1 MSDKIEPLI
10 MPKWGIEMDEGKLTE
25 WLVEEGTSFSKGDPL
40 VVIETDKIS
49 NEVEAE
55 IDSKLRKKVVQSD
68 GTYPVGALLGIFAPD
83 GVSDE
88 EIDNFV
94 NEYVAPDTSFKP
106 ASASSSESSTPAP
119 TQEVSNNAQS
129 STSSELPSAPPE
141 NINISP
147 KAWEIALE
155 LGVDVSAITPSG
167 RRGRIS
173 VQDVEQIAD
182 PSKLAAYKG
191 EETSDTPVSDNPSKS
206 IEHTSMRK
214 VIAERLVSSK
224 NTAPHFYLNV
234 DLEVDVLM
242 DKRATLNKD
251 TSEKISVNDLII
263 KCVATALK
271 KHPEININWTDN
283 AILQFENADISVAVA
298 TEAGLITPIIKNAG
312 NISVQEISSEMK
324 RLSDLAHNNKLMP
337 SDYQGGTFSI
347 SNLGML
353 GIKDFTAVIN
363 PPQCA
368 ILAVGGLQ
376 TKVSENEGN
385 AVFSKIISV
394 TMSCDHRAIDG
405 AVGARFLQTLSEVV
419 KTAEGI

>member
-1 MSDKIEPLI
+1 MSKKIEPLI

-25 WLVEEGTSFSKGDPL
+25 WLIEEGTTFSKGDPL

-55 IDSKLRKKVVQSD
+55 IDSTFRKKVVEAD
-68 GTYPVGALLGIFAPD
+68 GTYAVGALLGIFATD
-83 GVSDE
+83 DTSDE
-88 EIDNFV
+88 EIDEFV
-94 NEYVAPDTSFKP
+94 NSYVAPDTSFKP
-106 ASASSSESSTPAP
+106 ESASSSEPVSPAP
-119 TQEVSNNAQS
+119 EANNNIPPS
-129 STSSELPSAPPE
+129 SGTDLPSSPPE
-141 NINISP
+141 GINISP
-147 KAWEIALE
+147 KAWEVALE
-155 LGVDVSAITPSG
+155 LDVDVSVITPSG

-173 VQDVEQIAD
+173 VQDVEQVAD
-182 PSKLAAYKG
+182 PAKLAAYKG
-191 EETSDTPVSDNPSKS
+191 EDSPEVTTSDNPSKS

-214 VIAERLVSSK
+214 VIAERLVNSK

-234 DLEVDVLM
+234 DLEVDTLM
-242 DKRATLNKD
+242 DKRATLNND

-376 TKVSENEGN
+376 TRVDENDGK

-405 AVGARFLQTLSEVV
+405 AVGARFLQTLSEIV

>member
-25 WLVEEGTSFSKGDPL
+25 WLIEEGTTFSKGDPL

-55 IDSKLRKKVVQSD
+55 VDSKLRKKVVQSD
-68 GTYPVGALLGIFAPD
+68 GTYAVGALLGIFAPD
-83 GVSDE
+83 DVSDE
-88 EIDNFV
+88 EVETFV
-94 NEYVAPDTSFKP
+94 NSYVAPDTSFKP
-106 ASASSSESSTPAP
+106 ESASSSVSPTPKP
-119 TQEVSNNAQS
+119 EVVSNN
-129 STSSELPSAPPE
+129 STSTNSDLPSAPPE

-147 KAWEIALE
+147 KAWEVALE
-155 LGVDVSAITPSG
+155 LDVDVSTITPTG

-173 VQDVEQIAD
+173 VQDVEQVSD
-182 PSKLAAYKG
+182 PAKLAAYKG
-191 EETSDTPVSDNPSKS
+191 EETSDAPVSDNPSTS
-206 IEHTSMRK
+206 IKHTSMRK

-234 DLEVDVLM
+234 DLEVDSIM
-242 DKRATLNKD
+242 EKRSALNND
-251 TSEKISVNDLII
+251 SSNKISVNDLLI
-263 KCVATALK
+263 KCAATALK
-271 KHPEININWTDN
+271 KHPEININWSDD

-298 TEAGLITPIIKNAG
+298 TESGLITPIIKNAG

-324 RLSDLAHNNKLMP
+324 RLSDLAHSNKLMP

-376 TKVSENEGN
+376 TKVSENDGN

>member
-119 TQEVSNNAQS
+119 TQEVPNNAQS

-191 EETSDTPVSDNPSKS
+191 EETSDTPVSDNPSTS

-234 DLEVDVLM
+234 DLEVDTLM
-242 DKRATLNKD
+242 DKRASLNTD
-251 TSEKISVNDLII
+251 NSEKISVNDLII

-312 NISVQEISSEMK
+312 NISVKEISSEMK

-405 AVGARFLQTLSEVV
+405 AVGARFLQTLSEVA

>member
-25 WLVEEGTSFSKGDPL
+25 WLIEEGTTFSKGDPL

-55 IDSKLRKKVVQSD
+55 VDSKLRKKVVQSD
-68 GTYPVGALLGIFAPD
+68 GTYAVGALLGIFAPD
-83 GVSDE
+83 DVSDE
-88 EIDNFV
+88 EVETFV
-94 NEYVAPDTSFKP
+94 NSYVAPDTSFKP
-106 ASASSSESSTPAP
+106 ESASSSVSPTPKP
-119 TQEVSNNAQS
+119 EVVSNN
-129 STSSELPSAPPE
+129 STSTNSELPSAPPE

-147 KAWEIALE
+147 KAWEVALE
-155 LGVDVSAITPSG
+155 LGVDVSTITPTG

-173 VQDVEQIAD
+173 VQDVEQVAD
-182 PSKLAAYKG
+182 PAKLAAYKG
-191 EETSDTPVSDNPSKS
+191 EETSDAPVSDNPSTS
-206 IEHTSMRK
+206 IKHTSMRK

-234 DLEVDVLM
+234 DLEVDSIM
-242 DKRATLNKD
+242 EKRSALNND
-251 TSEKISVNDLII
+251 SSNKISVNDLLI

-271 KHPEININWTDN
+271 KHPEININWSDD

-298 TEAGLITPIIKNAG
+298 TESGLITPIIKNAG
-312 NISVQEISSEMK
+312 NISVEEISSEMK
-324 RLSDLAHNNKLMP
+324 RLSELAHSNKLMP

-376 TKVSENEGN
+376 TKVSENDGN

>member
-106 ASASSSESSTPAP
+106 ASASSSESPATAP
-119 TQEVSNNAQS
+119 TPEVSNNTQS

-191 EETSDTPVSDNPSKS
+191 EETSDTPVSDNPSTS

-214 VIAERLVSSK
+214 VI
-224 NTAPHFYLNV
+224 
-234 DLEVDVLM
+234 
-242 DKRATLNKD
+242 
-251 TSEKISVNDLII
+251 
-263 KCVATALK
+263 VATALK

-312 NISVQEISSEMK
+312 NISVKEISSEMK
-324 RLSDLAHNNKLMP
+324 RLSDLAHNNKFMP

>member
-94 NEYVAPDTSFKP
+94 NAYVAPDTSFKP
-106 ASASSSESSTPAP
+106 ASASSSESPAP
-119 TQEVSNNAQS
+119 KPEVVNNNSA
-129 STSSELPSAPPE
+129 STNSDLPSAPPE

-147 KAWEIALE
+147 KAWEVALE
-155 LGVDVSAITPSG
+155 LSVDVSTITPTG

-173 VQDVEQIAD
+173 VQDVEQVAD
-182 PSKLAAYKG
+182 PAKLAAYKG
-191 EETSDTPVSDNPSKS
+191 EETSDAPVSDNPSTS

-234 DLEVDVLM
+234 DLEVDALM

-251 TSEKISVNDLII
+251 GSEKISVNDLII

-298 TEAGLITPIIKNAG
+298 TDAGLITPIIKNAG

-376 TKVSENEGN
+376 TKVGENDGN

-405 AVGARFLQTLSEVV
+405 AVGARFLQTLSEIV
-419 KTAEGI
+419 KTAEDI

>member
-25 WLVEEGTSFSKGDPL
+25 WLIEEGTTFSKGDPL

-55 IDSKLRKKVVQSD
+55 VDSKLRKKVVQSD
-68 GTYPVGALLGIFAPD
+68 GTYAVGALLGIFAPD
-83 GVSDE
+83 DVSDE
-88 EIDNFV
+88 EVENFV
-94 NEYVAPDTSFKP
+94 NSYIAPDTSFKP
-106 ASASSSESSTPAP
+106 ESASSSESPAP
-119 TQEVSNNAQS
+119 KPEVVNNNL
-129 STSSELPSAPPE
+129 TSANSDLPSAPPE

-147 KAWEIALE
+147 KAWEVALE
-155 LGVDVSAITPSG
+155 LSVDVSTITPTG

-173 VQDVEQIAD
+173 VQDVEQVAD
-182 PSKLAAYKG
+182 PAKLAAYKG
-191 EETSDTPVSDNPSKS
+191 EETSDAPVSDNPSTS
-206 IEHTSMRK
+206 IKHTSMRK

-234 DLEVDVLM
+234 DLEVDSIM
-242 DKRATLNKD
+242 EKRSALNND
-251 TSEKISVNDLII
+251 SSNKISVNDLLI

-271 KHPEININWTDN
+271 KHPEININWSDD

-298 TEAGLITPIIKNAG
+298 TDSGLITPIIKNAG

-324 RLSDLAHNNKLMP
+324 RLSDLAHSNKLMP

-376 TKVSENEGN
+376 TKVSEDNGN

-419 KTAEGI
+419 KTAEGL

>member
-1 MSDKIEPLI
+1 MSKKIEPLI

-25 WLVEEGTSFSKGDPL
+25 WLIEEGTTFSKGDPL

-55 IDSKLRKKVVQSD
+55 IDSTFRKKVVEAD
-68 GTYPVGALLGIFAPD
+68 GTYAVGALLGIFATD
-83 GVSDE
+83 DTSDE
-88 EIDNFV
+88 EIDEFV
-94 NEYVAPDTSFKP
+94 NSYVAPDTSFKP
-106 ASASSSESSTPAP
+106 ESASSSEPVSPAP
-119 TQEVSNNAQS
+119 EANNNIPPS
-129 STSSELPSAPPE
+129 SGTDLPSSPPE
-141 NINISP
+141 GINISP
-147 KAWEIALE
+147 KAWEVALE
-155 LGVDVSAITPSG
+155 LNVDVSVITPSG

-173 VQDVEQIAD
+173 VQDVEQVAD
-182 PSKLAAYKG
+182 PAKLAAYKG
-191 EETSDTPVSDNPSKS
+191 EDSSEVTTSDNPSKS

-214 VIAERLVSSK
+214 VIAERLVNSK

-234 DLEVDVLM
+234 DLEVDTLM
-242 DKRATLNKD
+242 DKRAKLNND

-312 NISVQEISSEMK
+312 NISVEEISSEMK

-376 TKVSENEGN
+376 TRVDENDGK

-405 AVGARFLQTLSEVV
+405 AIGARFLQTLSEIV

>member
-1 MSDKIEPLI
+1 MSKKIEPLI

-25 WLVEEGTSFSKGDPL
+25 WLIEEGTTFSKGDPL

-55 IDSKLRKKVVQSD
+55 IDSTFRKKVVEAD
-68 GTYPVGALLGIFAPD
+68 GTYAVGALLGIFATD
-83 GVSDE
+83 DTSDE
-88 EIDNFV
+88 EIDEFV
-94 NEYVAPDTSFKP
+94 NSYVAPDTSFKP
-106 ASASSSESSTPAP
+106 ESASSSEPVSPAP
-119 TQEVSNNAQS
+119 EANNNIPPS
-129 STSSELPSAPPE
+129 SGTDLPSSPPE
-141 NINISP
+141 GINISP
-147 KAWEIALE
+147 KAWEVALE
-155 LGVDVSAITPSG
+155 LDVDVSVITPSG

-173 VQDVEQIAD
+173 VQDVEQVAD
-182 PSKLAAYKG
+182 PAKLAAYKG
-191 EETSDTPVSDNPSKS
+191 EDSPEVTTSDNPSKS

-214 VIAERLVSSK
+214 VIAERLVNSK

-234 DLEVDVLM
+234 DLEVDTLM
-242 DKRATLNKD
+242 DKRAKLNND

-312 NISVQEISSEMK
+312 NISVEEISSEMK

-376 TKVSENEGN
+376 TRVDENDGK

-405 AVGARFLQTLSEVV
+405 AIGARFLQTLSEIV

>member
-94 NEYVAPDTSFKP
+94 NAYVAPDTSFKP
-106 ASASSSESSTPAP
+106 ASASSSESAAPAP
-119 TQEVSNNAQS
+119 TPEVSNNTQS

-182 PSKLAAYKG
+182 PEKLSAYKG
-191 EETSDTPVSDNPSKS
+191 EETSDAPVSDNPSKS

-214 VIAERLVSSK
+214 VIAERLVNSK

-242 DKRATLNKD
+242 DKRAKLNKD

-263 KCVATALK
+263 KCVATTLK
-271 KHPEININWTDN
+271 KHPEININWSDN

-376 TKVSENEGN
+376 TKVSEDEGN

-419 KTAEGI
+419 KTAEDI

>member
-25 WLVEEGTSFSKGDPL
+25 WLIEEGTTFSKGDPL

-55 IDSKLRKKVVQSD
+55 VDSKLRKKVVQSD
-68 GTYPVGALLGIFAPD
+68 GTYAVGALLGIFAPD
-83 GVSDE
+83 DVSDE
-88 EIDNFV
+88 EVETFV
-94 NEYVAPDTSFKP
+94 NSYVAPDTSFKP
-106 ASASSSESSTPAP
+106 ESASSSVSPAP
-119 TQEVSNNAQS
+119 KPEVVSNN
-129 STSSELPSAPPE
+129 STSTNSDLPSAPPE

-147 KAWEIALE
+147 KAWEVALE
-155 LGVDVSAITPSG
+155 LDVDVSTITPTG

-173 VQDVEQIAD
+173 VQDVEQVAD
-182 PSKLAAYKG
+182 PAKLAAYKG
-191 EETSDTPVSDNPSKS
+191 EETSDAPVSDNPSTS
-206 IEHTSMRK
+206 IKHTSMRK

-234 DLEVDVLM
+234 DLEVDSIM
-242 DKRATLNKD
+242 EKRSALNTD
-251 TSEKISVNDLII
+251 SSNKISVNDLLI

-271 KHPEININWTDN
+271 KHPEININWSDD

-298 TEAGLITPIIKNAG
+298 TESGLITPIIKNAG
-312 NISVQEISSEMK
+312 NISVEEISSEMK
-324 RLSDLAHNNKLMP
+324 RLSELAHGNKLMP

-376 TKVSENEGN
+376 TKVSENDGN

>member
-1 MSDKIEPLI
+1 MSKKIEPLI

-25 WLVEEGTSFSKGDPL
+25 WLIDEGTTFSKGDPL

-55 IDSKLRKKVVQSD
+55 VDSTLRKKVVDAD
-68 GTYPVGALLGIFAPD
+68 GTYAVGALLGIFASD
-83 GVSDE
+83 DTSDE
-88 EIDNFV
+88 EIDEFINS
-94 NEYVAPDTSFKP
+94 YVAPDTSFKP
-106 ASASSSESSTPAP
+106 ESASSTDSTTPTPAV
-119 TQEVSNNAQS
+119 EADNKS
-129 STSSELPSAPPE
+129 SGKELPSSPPE
-141 NINISP
+141 DINISP
-147 KAWEIALE
+147 KAWEVALE
-155 LGVDVSAITPSG
+155 LDVDVSSVTPSG

-173 VQDVEQIAD
+173 VQDVEQAAD
-182 PSKLAAYKG
+182 PAKLAAYKG
-191 EETSDTPVSDNPSKS
+191 EDSSDTSQSDNPSKS
-206 IEHTSMRK
+206 LEHTSMRK

-234 DLEVDVLM
+234 DLEVDILM
-242 DKRATLNKD
+242 DKRASLNAD
-251 TSEKISVNDLII
+251 NSEKISVNDLII

-271 KHPEININWTDN
+271 KHPEININWTDS

-298 TEAGLITPIIKNAG
+298 TDAGLITPIIRNAG
-312 NISVQEISSEMK
+312 NLSVQEISLEMK
-324 RLSDLAHNNKLMP
+324 RLSDLAHSNKLMP

-376 TKVSENEGN
+376 TKVDENDGK

-405 AVGARFLQTLSEVV
+405 AVGARFLQTLSEIV
-419 KTAEGI
+419 KAAEGI

>member
-1 MSDKIEPLI
+1 MSKKIEPLI

-25 WLVEEGTSFSKGDPL
+25 WLIEEGTTFSKGDPL

-55 IDSKLRKKVVQSD
+55 IDSTFRKKVVEAD
-68 GTYPVGALLGIFAPD
+68 GTYAVGALLGIFATD
-83 GVSDE
+83 DTSDE
-88 EIDNFV
+88 EIDEFV
-94 NEYVAPDTSFKP
+94 NSYVAPDTSFKP
-106 ASASSSESSTPAP
+106 ESASSSEPVSPAP
-119 TQEVSNNAQS
+119 EANNNIPPS
-129 STSSELPSAPPE
+129 SGTDLPSSPPE
-141 NINISP
+141 GINISP
-147 KAWEIALE
+147 KAWEVALE
-155 LGVDVSAITPSG
+155 LNVDVSVITPSG

-173 VQDVEQIAD
+173 VQDVEQVAD
-182 PSKLAAYKG
+182 PAKLAAYKG
-191 EETSDTPVSDNPSKS
+191 EDSPEVTTSDNPSKS

-214 VIAERLVSSK
+214 VIAERLVNSK

-234 DLEVDVLM
+234 DLEVDTLM
-242 DKRATLNKD
+242 DKRATLNND

-376 TKVSENEGN
+376 TRVDENDGK

-405 AVGARFLQTLSEVV
+405 AIGARFLQTLSEIV

>member
-25 WLVEEGTSFSKGDPL
+25 WLIEEGTTFSKGDPL

-55 IDSKLRKKVVQSD
+55 VDSKLRKKVVQSD
-68 GTYPVGALLGIFAPD
+68 GTYAVGALLGIFAPD
-83 GVSDE
+83 DVSDE
-88 EIDNFV
+88 EVETFV
-94 NEYVAPDTSFKP
+94 NSYVAPDTSFKP
-106 ASASSSESSTPAP
+106 ESASSSVSPTPKP
-119 TQEVSNNAQS
+119 EVVSNN
-129 STSSELPSAPPE
+129 STSTNSELPSAPPE

-147 KAWEIALE
+147 KAWEVALE
-155 LGVDVSAITPSG
+155 LDVDVSTITPTG

-173 VQDVEQIAD
+173 VQDVEQVAD
-182 PSKLAAYKG
+182 PAKLAAYKG
-191 EETSDTPVSDNPSKS
+191 EETSDAPVTDNPSTS
-206 IEHTSMRK
+206 IKHTSMRK

-234 DLEVDVLM
+234 DLEVDSIM
-242 DKRATLNKD
+242 EKRSALNND
-251 TSEKISVNDLII
+251 SSNKISVNDLLI
-263 KCVATALK
+263 KCAATALK
-271 KHPEININWTDN
+271 KHPEININWSDD

-298 TEAGLITPIIKNAG
+298 TESGLITPIIKNAG

-324 RLSDLAHNNKLMP
+324 RLSDLAHSNKLMP

-376 TKVSENEGN
+376 TKVSEDNGN

-419 KTAEGI
+419 KTAEGL

>member
-25 WLVEEGTSFSKGDPL
+25 WLIEEGTTFSKGDPL

-55 IDSKLRKKVVQSD
+55 VDSKLRKKVVQSD
-68 GTYPVGALLGIFAPD
+68 GTYAVGALLGIFAPD
-83 GVSDE
+83 DVSDE
-88 EIDNFV
+88 EVETFV
-94 NEYVAPDTSFKP
+94 NSYVAPDTSFKP
-106 ASASSSESSTPAP
+106 ESASSSVSPTPKP
-119 TQEVSNNAQS
+119 EVVSNN
-129 STSSELPSAPPE
+129 STSTNSELPSAPPE

-147 KAWEIALE
+147 KAWEVALE
-155 LGVDVSAITPSG
+155 LGVDVSTITPTG

-173 VQDVEQIAD
+173 VQDVEQVAD
-182 PSKLAAYKG
+182 PAKLAAYKG
-191 EETSDTPVSDNPSKS
+191 EETSDAPVSDNPSTS
-206 IEHTSMRK
+206 IKHTSMRK

-234 DLEVDVLM
+234 DLEVDSIM
-242 DKRATLNKD
+242 EKRSALNND
-251 TSEKISVNDLII
+251 SSNKISVNDLLI
-263 KCVATALK
+263 KCAATALK
-271 KHPEININWTDN
+271 KHPEININWSDD

-298 TEAGLITPIIKNAG
+298 TESGLITPIIKNAG

-324 RLSDLAHNNKLMP
+324 RLSDLAHSNKLMP

-376 TKVSENEGN
+376 TKVSEDNGN

-419 KTAEGI
+419 KTAEGL

>member
-1 MSDKIEPLI
+1 MSKKIEPLI

-25 WLVEEGTSFSKGDPL
+25 WLIDEGTTFSKGDPL
-40 VVIETDKIS
+40 LVIETDKIS

-55 IDSKLRKKVVQSD
+55 VDSTLRKKVVDAD
-68 GTYPVGALLGIFAPD
+68 GTYAVGALLGIFASD
-83 GVSDE
+83 DTSDE
-88 EIDNFV
+88 EIDEFINS
-94 NEYVAPDTSFKP
+94 YVAPDTSFKP
-106 ASASSSESSTPAP
+106 ESASSTASTTPTPAV
-119 TQEVSNNAQS
+119 EADNKS
-129 STSSELPSAPPE
+129 SGKELPSSPPE
-141 NINISP
+141 DVNISP
-147 KAWEIALE
+147 KAWEVALE
-155 LGVDVSAITPSG
+155 LDVDVSSVTPSG

-173 VQDVEQIAD
+173 VQDVEQAAD
-182 PSKLAAYKG
+182 PAKLAAYKG
-191 EETSDTPVSDNPSKS
+191 EDSSDTSQSDNPSKS

-234 DLEVDVLM
+234 DLEVDTLM
-242 DKRATLNKD
+242 DKRASLNAD
-251 TSEKISVNDLII
+251 NSEKISVNDLII

-271 KHPEININWTDN
+271 KHPEININWTDS

-298 TEAGLITPIIKNAG
+298 TDAGLITPIIKNAG
-312 NISVQEISSEMK
+312 NLSVQEISSEMK
-324 RLSDLAHNNKLMP
+324 RLSDLAHSNKLMP

-376 TKVSENEGN
+376 TKVDENDGK

-405 AVGARFLQTLSEVV
+405 AVGARFLQTLSEIV
-419 KTAEGI
+419 KAAEGI

>member
-25 WLVEEGTSFSKGDPL
+25 WLIEEGTTFSKGDPL

-55 IDSKLRKKVVQSD
+55 VDSKLRKKVVQSD
-68 GTYPVGALLGIFAPD
+68 GTYAVGALLGIFAPD
-83 GVSDE
+83 DVSDE
-88 EIDNFV
+88 EVETFV
-94 NEYVAPDTSFKP
+94 NSYVAPDTSFKP
-106 ASASSSESSTPAP
+106 ESASSSVSPTPKP
-119 TQEVSNNAQS
+119 EVVSNN
-129 STSSELPSAPPE
+129 STSTNSDLPSAPPE

-147 KAWEIALE
+147 KAWEVALE
-155 LGVDVSAITPSG
+155 LDVDVSTITPTG

-173 VQDVEQIAD
+173 VQDVEQVAD
-182 PSKLAAYKG
+182 PAKLAAYKG
-191 EETSDTPVSDNPSKS
+191 EETSDAPVSDNPSTS
-206 IEHTSMRK
+206 IKHTSMRK

-234 DLEVDVLM
+234 DLEVDSIM
-242 DKRATLNKD
+242 EKRSALNND
-251 TSEKISVNDLII
+251 SSNKISVNDLLI
-263 KCVATALK
+263 KCAATALK
-271 KHPEININWTDN
+271 KHPEININWSDD

-298 TEAGLITPIIKNAG
+298 TESGLITPIIKNAG
-312 NISVQEISSEMK
+312 NITVEEISSEMK
-324 RLSDLAHNNKLMP
+324 RLSELAHSNKLMP

-376 TKVSENEGN
+376 TKVSENDGN

>member
-25 WLVEEGTSFSKGDPL
+25 WLIEEGTTFSKGDPL

-55 IDSKLRKKVVQSD
+55 VDSKLRKKVVQSD
-68 GTYPVGALLGIFAPD
+68 GTYAVGALLGIFAPD
-83 GVSDE
+83 DVSDE
-88 EIDNFV
+88 EVETFV
-94 NEYVAPDTSFKP
+94 NSYVAPDTSFKP
-106 ASASSSESSTPAP
+106 ESASSSVSPTPKP
-119 TQEVSNNAQS
+119 EVVSNN
-129 STSSELPSAPPE
+129 STSTNSELPSAPPE

-147 KAWEIALE
+147 KAWEVALE
-155 LGVDVSAITPSG
+155 LGVDVSTITPTG

-173 VQDVEQIAD
+173 VQDVEQVAD
-182 PSKLAAYKG
+182 PAKLAAYKG
-191 EETSDTPVSDNPSKS
+191 EETSDAPVSDNPSTS
-206 IEHTSMRK
+206 IKHTSMRK

-234 DLEVDVLM
+234 DLEVDSIM
-242 DKRATLNKD
+242 EKRSALNND
-251 TSEKISVNDLII
+251 SSNKISVNDLLI

-271 KHPEININWTDN
+271 KHPEININWSDD

-298 TEAGLITPIIKNAG
+298 TKQMITPIIKNAG

-324 RLSDLAHNNKLMP
+324 RLSELAHSNKLMP

-376 TKVSENEGN
+376 TKVSEDNGN

-419 KTAEGI
+419 KTAEGL

>member
-1 MSDKIEPLI
+1 MSKKIEPLI

-25 WLVEEGTSFSKGDPL
+25 WLIDEGTTFSKGDPL

-55 IDSKLRKKVVQSD
+55 VDSTLRKKVVDAD
-68 GTYPVGALLGIFAPD
+68 GTYAVGALLGIFASD
-83 GVSDE
+83 DTSDE
-88 EIDNFV
+88 EIDEFINS
-94 NEYVAPDTSFKP
+94 YVAPDTSFKP
-106 ASASSSESSTPAP
+106 ESASSTVSTTPTPAV
-119 TQEVSNNAQS
+119 EADNKS
-129 STSSELPSAPPE
+129 SGKELPSSPPE
-141 NINISP
+141 DVNISP
-147 KAWEIALE
+147 KAWEVALE
-155 LGVDVSAITPSG
+155 LDVDVSSVTPSG

-173 VQDVEQIAD
+173 VQDVEQAAD
-182 PSKLAAYKG
+182 PAKLAAYKG
-191 EETSDTPVSDNPSKS
+191 EDSSDTSQSDNPSKS

-234 DLEVDVLM
+234 DLEVDILM
-242 DKRATLNKD
+242 DKRASLNAD
-251 TSEKISVNDLII
+251 NSEKISVNDLII

-271 KHPEININWTDN
+271 KHPEININWTDS

-298 TEAGLITPIIKNAG
+298 TDAGLITPIIKNAG
-312 NISVQEISSEMK
+312 NLSVQEISSEMK
-324 RLSDLAHNNKLMP
+324 RLSDLAHSNKLMP

-376 TKVSENEGN
+376 TKVDENDGKP
-385 AVFSKIISV
+385 VFSKIISV

-405 AVGARFLQTLSEVV
+405 AVGARFLQTLSEIV
-419 KTAEGI
+419 KAAEGI

>member
-25 WLVEEGTSFSKGDPL
+25 WLIEEGTTFSKGDPL

-55 IDSKLRKKVVQSD
+55 VDSKLRKKVVQSD
-68 GTYPVGALLGIFAPD
+68 GTYAVGALLGIFAPD
-83 GVSDE
+83 DVSDE
-88 EIDNFV
+88 EVETFV
-94 NEYVAPDTSFKP
+94 NSYVAPDTSFKP
-106 ASASSSESSTPAP
+106 ESASSSVSPTPKP
-119 TQEVSNNAQS
+119 EVVSNN
-129 STSSELPSAPPE
+129 STSTNSELPSAPPE

-147 KAWEIALE
+147 KAWEVALE
-155 LGVDVSAITPSG
+155 LDVDVSTITPTG

-173 VQDVEQIAD
+173 VQDVEQVAD
-182 PSKLAAYKG
+182 PAKLAAYKG
-191 EETSDTPVSDNPSKS
+191 EETSDAPVSDNPSTS
-206 IEHTSMRK
+206 IKHTSMRK

-234 DLEVDVLM
+234 DLEVDSIM
-242 DKRATLNKD
+242 EKRSALNND
-251 TSEKISVNDLII
+251 SSNKISVNDLLI

-271 KHPEININWTDN
+271 KHPEININWSDD

-298 TEAGLITPIIKNAG
+298 TESGLITPIIKNAG
-312 NISVQEISSEMK
+312 NISVEEISSEMK
-324 RLSDLAHNNKLMP
+324 RLSELAHSNKLMP

-376 TKVSENEGN
+376 TKVSENDGN

>member
-1 MSDKIEPLI
+1 MSKKIEPLI

-25 WLVEEGTSFSKGDPL
+25 WLIEEGTSFSKGDPL

-55 IDSKLRKKVVQSD
+55 IDSTLRKKVVNAD
-68 GTYPVGALLGIFAPD
+68 GTYAVGALLGIFASD
-83 GVSDE
+83 DTSDE
-88 EIDNFV
+88 EIDEFINS
-94 NEYVAPDTSFKP
+94 YVAPDTSFKP
-106 ASASSSESSTPAP
+106 ESASSSEPTTPAP
-119 TQEVSNNAQS
+119 AKESDNKS
-129 STSSELPSAPPE
+129 SGSELPSSPPE
-141 NINISP
+141 DVNISP
-147 KAWEIALE
+147 KAWEVALE
-155 LGVDVSAITPSG
+155 LDVDVSSITPSG

-173 VQDVEQIAD
+173 VQDVEQAAD
-182 PSKLAAYKG
+182 PAKLAAYKG
-191 EETSDTPVSDNPSKS
+191 EDTPDAGPSDNPSKS

-234 DLEVDVLM
+234 DLEVDALM
-242 DKRATLNKD
+242 DKRTTLNKD
-251 TSEKISVNDLII
+251 GSEKISVNDLII

-271 KHPEININWTDN
+271 KHTEININWTDN

-312 NISVQEISSEMK
+312 NLSVQEISSEMK

-337 SDYQGGTFSI
+337 ADYQGGTFSI

-376 TKVSENEGN
+376 TKVDENDGKT
-385 AVFSKIISV
+385 VFSKIISV

-419 KTAEGI
+419 KTAEGL

>member
-94 NEYVAPDTSFKP
+94 NAYVAPDTSFKP

-147 KAWEIALE
+147 KAWEIALD

-234 DLEVDVLM
+234 DLEVDTLM
-242 DKRATLNKD
+242 DKRASLNTD
-251 TSEKISVNDLII
+251 NSEKISVNDLII

-312 NISVQEISSEMK
+312 NISVKEISSEMK

-405 AVGARFLQTLSEVV
+405 AVGARFLQTLSEVA

>member
-1 MSDKIEPLI
+1 MSKKIEPLI

-25 WLVEEGTSFSKGDPL
+25 WLIEEGTTFSKGDPI

-55 IDSKLRKKVVQSD
+55 IDSKFRKKVVEAD
-68 GTYPVGALLGIFAPD
+68 GTYAVGALLGIFATD
-83 GVSDE
+83 DISDE
-88 EIDNFV
+88 EIDEFV
-94 NEYVAPDTSFKP
+94 NSYVAPDTSFKP
-106 ASASSSESSTPAP
+106 ESASSSEPATPAP
-119 TQEVSNNAQS
+119 EAINNTPPS
-129 STSSELPSAPPE
+129 SVTDLPSSPPE
-141 NINISP
+141 GINISP
-147 KAWEIALE
+147 KAWEVALE
-155 LGVDVSAITPSG
+155 LGVDVSSITPSG

-173 VQDVEQIAD
+173 VQDVEQAAD
-182 PSKLAAYKG
+182 PTKLAAYKG
-191 EETSDTPVSDNPSKS
+191 EDSPEVTTSDNPSKS

-214 VIAERLVSSK
+214 VIAERLVNSK

-234 DLEVDVLM
+234 DLEVDALM
-242 DKRATLNKD
+242 DKRTKLNKD
-251 TSEKISVNDLII
+251 ASEKISINDLII
-263 KCVATALK
+263 KSVATALK
-271 KHPEININWTDN
+271 KHPEVNINWTDN

-312 NISVQEISSEMK
+312 NISVQEISLEMK

-376 TKVSENEGN
+376 TKVDENDGK

-405 AVGARFLQTLSEVV
+405 AVGARFLQTLSEIV
-419 KTAEGI
+419 KAAEGI

>member
-1 MSDKIEPLI
+1 MSKKIEPLI

-25 WLVEEGTSFSKGDPL
+25 WLIDEGTTFSKGDPL

-55 IDSKLRKKVVQSD
+55 VDSTLRKKVVDAD
-68 GTYPVGALLGIFAPD
+68 GTYAVGALLGIFASD
-83 GVSDE
+83 DTSDE
-88 EIDNFV
+88 EIDEFINS
-94 NEYVAPDTSFKP
+94 YVAPDTSFKP
-106 ASASSSESSTPAP
+106 ESASSTDSTTPTPAV
-119 TQEVSNNAQS
+119 EADNKS
-129 STSSELPSAPPE
+129 SGKELPSSPPE
-141 NINISP
+141 DVNISP
-147 KAWEIALE
+147 KAWEVALE
-155 LGVDVSAITPSG
+155 LDVDVSSVTPSG

-173 VQDVEQIAD
+173 VQDVEQAAD
-182 PSKLAAYKG
+182 PAKLAAYKG
-191 EETSDTPVSDNPSKS
+191 EDSSDTSQSDNPSKS
-206 IEHTSMRK
+206 LEHTSMRK

-234 DLEVDVLM
+234 DLEVDILM
-242 DKRATLNKD
+242 DKRASLNAD
-251 TSEKISVNDLII
+251 NSEKISVNDLII

-271 KHPEININWTDN
+271 KHPEININWTDS

-298 TEAGLITPIIKNAG
+298 TDAGLITPIIRNAG
-312 NISVQEISSEMK
+312 NLSVQEISLEMK
-324 RLSDLAHNNKLMP
+324 RLSDLAHSNKLMP

-376 TKVSENEGN
+376 TKVDENDGK

-405 AVGARFLQTLSEVV
+405 AVGARFLQTLSEIV
-419 KTAEGI
+419 KAAEGI

>member
-1 MSDKIEPLI
+1 MSKKIEPLI

-25 WLVEEGTSFSKGDPL
+25 WLIDEGTTFSKGDPL

-55 IDSKLRKKVVQSD
+55 VDSTLRKKVVDAD
-68 GTYPVGALLGIFAPD
+68 GTYAVGALLGIFASD
-83 GVSDE
+83 DTSDE
-88 EIDNFV
+88 EIDEFINS
-94 NEYVAPDTSFKP
+94 YVAPDTSFKP
-106 ASASSSESSTPAP
+106 ESASSTVSTTPTPAV
-119 TQEVSNNAQS
+119 EADNKS
-129 STSSELPSAPPE
+129 SGKELPSSPPE
-141 NINISP
+141 DVNISP
-147 KAWEIALE
+147 KAWEVALE
-155 LGVDVSAITPSG
+155 LDVDVSSVTPSG
-167 RRGRIS
+167 RRGRVS
-173 VQDVEQIAD
+173 VQDVEQAAD
-182 PSKLAAYKG
+182 PAKLAAYKG
-191 EETSDTPVSDNPSKS
+191 EDSSDTSQSDNPSKS

-234 DLEVDVLM
+234 DLEVDILM
-242 DKRATLNKD
+242 DKRASLNAD
-251 TSEKISVNDLII
+251 NSEKISVNDLII

-271 KHPEININWTDN
+271 KHPEININWTDS

-298 TEAGLITPIIKNAG
+298 TDAGLITPIIKNAG
-312 NISVQEISSEMK
+312 NLSVQEISSEMK
-324 RLSDLAHNNKLMP
+324 RLSDLAHSNKLMP

-376 TKVSENEGN
+376 TKVDENDGK

-405 AVGARFLQTLSEVV
+405 AVGARFLQTLSEIV
-419 KTAEGI
+419 KAAEGI

>member
-1 MSDKIEPLI
+1 MSKKIEPLI

-25 WLVEEGTSFSKGDPL
+25 WLIDEGTTFSKGDPL

-55 IDSKLRKKVVQSD
+55 IDSTLRKKVVDAD
-68 GTYPVGALLGIFAPD
+68 GTYAVGALLGIFASD
-83 GVSDE
+83 DTSDE
-88 EIDNFV
+88 EIDEFINS
-94 NEYVAPDTSFKP
+94 YVAPDTSFKP
-106 ASASSSESSTPAP
+106 ESASSTDSNTPTPAV
-119 TQEVSNNAQS
+119 EANNKS
-129 STSSELPSAPPE
+129 SGKELPSSPPE
-141 NINISP
+141 DVNISP
-147 KAWEIALE
+147 KAWEVALE
-155 LGVDVSAITPSG
+155 LDVDVSSVTPSG

-173 VQDVEQIAD
+173 VQDVEQAAD
-182 PSKLAAYKG
+182 PAKLAAYKG
-191 EETSDTPVSDNPSKS
+191 EDSSDTSQSDNPSKS

-234 DLEVDVLM
+234 DLEVDILM
-242 DKRATLNKD
+242 DKRASLNAD
-251 TSEKISVNDLII
+251 NSEKISVNDLII

-271 KHPEININWTDN
+271 KHPEININWTDS

-298 TEAGLITPIIKNAG
+298 TDAGLITPIIKNAG
-312 NISVQEISSEMK
+312 NLSVQEISSEMK
-324 RLSDLAHNNKLMP
+324 RLSDLAHSNKLMP

-376 TKVSENEGN
+376 TKVDENDGKP
-385 AVFSKIISV
+385 VFSKIISV

-405 AVGARFLQTLSEVV
+405 AVGARFLQTLSDIV
-419 KTAEGI
+419 KAAEGI